1 MNSKKVIKEMSMS
14 MSMSRSL
21 EVSSAVMEGLSA
33 SVSRYVVSVVEAL
46 SSEYKFSASEA
57 SSKLNLLGLKVNVV
71 GGRKKAVEKAVEDKT
86 AFPLPFSG
94 RNVEECCQS
103 LRQSQGLYTQC
114 RNSKAI
120 DDFCKSCSSKMVD
133 GVPEYGTMLQRLAV
147 GLNDY
152 VDPSGRKVVHYTKIM
167 KKHKVSEEQVLAEA
181 RKFGQ
186 VVDACHFVQP
196 ESDSVKRG
204 RPKAEKPAKVSSGV
218 KGRPKKTKKV
228 VEIDGEED
236 DLFAALVAESI
247 NASVVSEVVS
257 VDAATEVV
265 VSDATVSEVV
275 VSEVASA
282 VEVVV
287 SEVKAPEKA
296 AKAQD
301 KAAKEQEKA
310 AKEQEKAAK
319 LAAKE
324 QEKAAKEQEKAAKL
338 AAKEQENAAKLA
350 AKEQE
355 KAAKEQ
361 EKAAKEQEKAAK
373 EQEKAAKEQE
383 KAAKL
388 AAKSEAK
395 SEAKSKK
402 PAAAKAPVNDDT
414 SASDVVKK
422 IEFEGKKYLK
432 SKKTGIV
439 YDYEEYVKS
448 GDQVIVGKWNE
459 ATNKLD
465 FESAKSEGEE
475 SEDEYDEEE

>member
-1 MNSKKVIKEMSMS
+1 M
-14 MSMSRSL
+14 
-21 EVSSAVMEGLSA
+21 
-33 SVSRYVVSVVEAL
+33 VE
-46 SSEYKFSASEA
+46 
-57 SSKLNLLGLKVNVV
+57 
-71 GGRKKAVEKAVEDKT
+71 
-86 AFPLPFSG
+86 
-94 RNVEECCQS
+94 
-103 LRQSQGLYTQC
+103 
-114 RNSKAI
+114 
-120 DDFCKSCSSKMVD
+120 
-133 GVPEYGTMLQRLAV
+133 GVPEYGTMEQRLAV

-167 KKHKVSEEQVLAEA
+167 KKHKVSEEDVLAEA

-186 VVDACHFVQP
+186 VVDGCHFIQP
-196 ESDSVKRG
+196 DSDSVKRG
-204 RPKAEKPAKVSSGV
+204 RPKAEKPVKVSSGV

-236 DLFAALVAESI
+236 DLFATLVAESI

-257 VDAATEVV
+257 VNAATEVV
-265 VSDATVSEVV
+265 VSEAAVSEVV
-275 VSEVASA
+275 VEAEVVMEAKSEVA
-282 VEVVV
+282 V
-287 SEVKAPEKA
+287 S
-296 AKAQD
+296 KAQ
-301 KAAKEQEKA
+301 AKEQEKA
-310 AKEQEKAAK
+310 AKLAAKEQENAAK

-361 EKAAKEQEKAAK
+361 EKAAK
-373 EQEKAAKEQE
+373 
-383 KAAKL
+383 L

-395 SEAKSKK
+395 AKPVEK
-402 PAAAKAPVNDDT
+402 AAKANDET
-414 SASDVVKK
+414 SAADVVKK

-448 GDQVIVGKWNE
+448 GDQVIVGKWND

-465 FESAKSEGEE
+465 FESARSEEE

>member
-1 MNSKKVIKEMSMS
+1 MRVKSLKEVMSNQ
-14 MSMSRSL
+14 L
-21 EVSSAVMEGLSA
+21 ELCVSGAVMSSLSE
-33 SVSRYVVSVVEAL
+33 SVSRYVLEVVSAL
-46 SSEYKFSASEA
+46 SSEYNFSASEA
-57 SSKLNLLGLKVNVV
+57 SSKLGLVGLKVVK
-71 GGRKKAVEKAVEDKT
+71 GGLRERKTVDKPPQDKS

-103 LRQSQGLYTQC
+103 LRQCQGLYTQC
-114 RNSKAI
+114 RNSRAGEK
-120 DDFCKSCSSKMVD
+120 FCKSCSSKMVE
-133 GVPEYGTMLQRLAV
+133 GVPEYGTMEQRLAV

-167 KKHKVSEEQVLAEA
+167 KKHKVSEEDVLAEA

-186 VVDACHFVQP
+186 VVDGCHFIQP
-196 ESDSVKRG
+196 DSDSVKRG
-204 RPKAEKPAKVSSGV
+204 RPKAEKPVKVSSGV

-236 DLFAALVAESI
+236 DLFATLVAESI

-257 VDAATEVV
+257 VNAATEVV
-265 VSDATVSEVV
+265 VSEAAVSEVV
-275 VSEVASA
+275 VEAEVVMEAKSEVA
-282 VEVVV
+282 V
-287 SEVKAPEKA
+287 S
-296 AKAQD
+296 KAQ
-301 KAAKEQEKA
+301 
-310 AKEQEKAAK
+310 
-319 LAAKE
+319 
-324 QEKAAKEQEKAAKL
+324 AKEQEKAAKL

-373 EQEKAAKEQE
+373 LAAKEQENAAKLAAKEQEKAVKEQE

-395 SEAKSKK
+395 AKPVEK
-402 PAAAKAPVNDDT
+402 AAKANDET
-414 SASDVVKK
+414 SAADVVKK

-448 GDQVIVGKWNE
+448 GDQVIVGKWND

-465 FESAKSEGEE
+465 FESARSEEE

>member
-1 MNSKKVIKEMSMS
+1 MSNQIELS
-14 MSMSRSL
+14 
-21 EVSSAVMEGLSA
+21 VSGAVMSSLSE
-33 SVSRYVVSVVEAL
+33 SVSRYVREVVEAL
-46 SSEYKFSASEA
+46 SSEYNFSASEA
-57 SSKLNLLGLKVNVV
+57 SSKLGLVGVGLKVVKGGSK
-71 GGRKKAVEKAVEDKT
+71 GGRGERKTVEDKSL
-86 AFPLPFSG
+86 FPLPFSG

-114 RNSKAI
+114 RNSKASGE
-120 DDFCKSCSSKMVD
+120 FCKSCSSKMVD
-133 GVPEYGTMLQRLAV
+133 GVPEYGTMSQRLAV

-186 VVDACHFVQP
+186 AVDACHFIQP
-196 ESDSVKRG
+196 ELDSVKRG
-204 RPKAEKPAKVSSGV
+204 RPKAEKPVKVSSGV

-236 DLFAALVAESI
+236 DLFATLVAESI
-247 NASVVSEVVS
+247 NGAVVSEVVS
-257 VDAATEVV
+257 VDAVTEVV
-265 VSDATVSEVV
+265 VPDVAVSEAVVSEAVSEV
-275 VSEVASA
+275 S
-282 VEVVV
+282 
-287 SEVKAPEKA
+287 KAPEKA
-296 AKAQD
+296 NKSEA
-301 KAAKEQEKA
+301 
-310 AKEQEKAAK
+310 
-319 LAAKE
+319 
-324 QEKAAKEQEKAAKL
+324 KAAKEQEKAAKL

-373 EQEKAAKEQE
+373 LAAKEQE
-383 KAAKL
+383 KAAKI

-395 SEAKSKK
+395 AK
-402 PAAAKAPVNDDT
+402 PAEKPAKVPANDET
-414 SASDVVKK
+414 SAADVVKK

-465 FESAKSEGEE
+465 FESAKSEEE

>member
-1 MNSKKVIKEMSMS
+1 
-14 MSMSRSL
+14 
-21 EVSSAVMEGLSA
+21 
-33 SVSRYVVSVVEAL
+33 
-46 SSEYKFSASEA
+46 
-57 SSKLNLLGLKVNVV
+57 
-71 GGRKKAVEKAVEDKT
+71 
-86 AFPLPFSG
+86 
-94 RNVEECCQS
+94 
-103 LRQSQGLYTQC
+103 
-114 RNSKAI
+114 
-120 DDFCKSCSSKMVD
+120 MVD
-133 GVPEYGTMLQRLAV
+133 GVPEYGTMEQRLAV

-167 KKHKVSEEQVLAEA
+167 KKHKVSEEDVLAEA

-196 ESDSVKRG
+196 ELDSVKRG
-204 RPKAEKPAKVSSGV
+204 RPKAEKPVKVSSGV

-236 DLFAALVAESI
+236 DLFASLVAQSI
-247 NASVVSEVVS
+247 NDSVVSEVVT
-257 VDAATEVV
+257 VDAVAEVV
-265 VSDATVSEVV
+265 VADVADVSEAKSEADVV
-275 VSEVASA
+275 MEAKSEVA
-282 VEVVV
+282 V
-287 SEVKAPEKA
+287 EVKAPEKA
-296 AKAQD
+296 AKAQA
-301 KAAKEQEKA
+301 KAE
-310 AKEQEKAAK
+310 EKAAK

-324 QEKAAKEQEKAAKL
+324 QEKAAKEQEKAAKI

-361 EKAAKEQEKAAK
+361 EKAAK
-373 EQEKAAKEQE
+373 
-383 KAAKL
+383 L

-395 SEAKSKK
+395 AK
-402 PAAAKAPVNDDT
+402 PAEKVAKANDET
-414 SASDVVKK
+414 SAADVVKK

-448 GDQVIVGKWNE
+448 GDQVIVGKWND

-465 FESAKSEGEE
+465 FESARSEEE

>member
-1 MNSKKVIKEMSMS
+1 MSNQ
-14 MSMSRSL
+14 L
-21 EVSSAVMEGLSA
+21 ELCVSGAVMSSLSE
-33 SVSRYVVSVVEAL
+33 SVSRYVREVVEAL
-46 SSEYKFSASEA
+46 SSEYNFSASEA
-57 SSKLNLLGLKVNVV
+57 SSKLGLLGLKVVK
-71 GGRKKAVEKAVEDKT
+71 GGLRERKTVDKPPQDKS

-103 LRQSQGLYTQC
+103 LRQCQGLYTQC
-114 RNSKAI
+114 RNSRAGEK
-120 DDFCKSCSSKMVD
+120 FCKSCSSKMVE
-133 GVPEYGTMLQRLAV
+133 GVPEYGTMEQRLAV

-167 KKHKVSEEQVLAEA
+167 KKHKVSEEDVLAEA

-186 VVDACHFVQP
+186 VVDACHFIQP
-196 ESDSVKRG
+196 DSDSVKRG

-236 DLFAALVAESI
+236 DLFATLVAESI
-247 NASVVSEVVS
+247 NGAVVSEVVT
-257 VDAATEVV
+257 VNAATEVV
-265 VSDATVSEVV
+265 VSDAVVSEVV
-275 VSEVASA
+275 VEAKSEVA
-282 VEVVV
+282 V
-287 SEVKAPEKA
+287 SKT
-296 AKAQD
+296 Q
-301 KAAKEQEKA
+301 
-310 AKEQEKAAK
+310 
-319 LAAKE
+319 
-324 QEKAAKEQEKAAKL
+324 AKEQEKAAKL

-361 EKAAKEQEKAAK
+361 EKAAKLAAKEQENAAKIAAKEQEKAAK

-383 KAAKL
+383 KAAKI

-395 SEAKSKK
+395 AK
-402 PAAAKAPVNDDT
+402 PAEKPVPANDET
-414 SASDVVKK
+414 SAADVVKK

-448 GDQVIVGKWNE
+448 GDQVIVGKWND
-459 ATNKLD
+459 ATNTLV
-465 FESAKSEGEE
+465 FESAKSDGEE

>member
-1 MNSKKVIKEMSMS
+1 MSS
-14 MSMSRSL
+14 TSV
-21 EVSSAVMEGLSA
+21 EVSSVVLEGLSA
-33 SVSRYVVSVVEAL
+33 SVSRYVLSVVEAL
-46 SSEYKFSASEA
+46 SSEYNFSASEA
-57 SSKLNLLGLKVNVV
+57 SSKLNLLGLKVSVG
-71 GGRKKAVEKAVEDKT
+71 GGRKERKSVEKAPQDKT

-94 RNVEECCQS
+94 RNIEECCQS
-103 LRQSQGLYTQC
+103 LRQNQGLYTQC

-120 DDFCKSCSSKMVD
+120 DDFCKSCSSKMVS
-133 GVPEYGTMLQRLAV
+133 GVPEYGTMSQRLAV

-152 VDPSGRKVVHYTKIM
+152 VDPSGRKVVHYTKLM
-167 KKHKVSEEQVLAEA
+167 KKHKVSEEDVLAEA

-186 VVDACHFVQP
+186 AVDACHFVQP

-204 RPKAEKPAKVSSGV
+204 RPKAEKAVKVSSGV

-236 DLFAALVAESI
+236 DLFASLVAQSI
-247 NASVVSEVVS
+247 NECVVSEVVT

-265 VSDATVSEVV
+265 VSEAAVSEVV
-275 VSEVASA
+275 VEAVSEVT
-282 VEVVV
+282 V

-373 EQEKAAKEQE
+373 EQEKAAK
-383 KAAKL
+383 L

-395 SEAKSKK
+395 SAKPAEK

-414 SASDVVKK
+414 SAADVVKK